1 MVKICRDEYK
11 NDKYNEYFDWYSFP
25 LSDFQKYSIQGMIEG
40 NHVLI
45 TAHTGSG
52 KTLPAEFAIKYFHNK
67 GKKVI
72 YTSPIKALS
81 NQKFYEFTKAF
92 PEISFGILTGD
103 VKYNPEA
110 DVLIMTTEILQN
122 TLYQR
127 ESNNAGEKN
136 MNLHF
141 DMDIENELACVIF
154 DEIHYINDADRG
166 KVWEESILMLPQHVQ
181 MLMLSAT
188 IDKPEVFAKWCQD
201 RYRNKEVILAPTY
214 HRVVPLTH
222 YVFTTTTK
230 SIYKHEK
237 DKQLQNEVRNFVNQ
251 LHVIKDKDGKFHD
264 DNYVKTKKMITL
276 FHKHKVHMTPGLVL
290 NTIIKYL
297 YENDM
302 LPALC
307 FVLSRKNVEKFAD
320 QITTNLFEK
329 DSKIP
334 SIIKRE
340 CMNILRKLPNFEEY
354 TFLPEFEFI
363 IKLLEKGVAIHHSGL
378 MPIFREM
385 IEMLFSKGFIKVL
398 FATETFSVGINMP
411 TKTVVFTG
419 LSKFDGTHNRAFM
432 SHEYTQMA
440 GRAGRRG
447 IDTVG
452 YVIHATNMFSNHF
465 PGVNDYK
472 NVLSGQP
479 QRLVSKFKISY
490 NLLLSMISMD
500 NMDFE
505 SFVNKSMVQNE
516 ITKELK
522 HYEDAIETI
531 KKELDNKKNKN
542 YHSDETV
549 VLEYYHLVC
558 ELDHTTNNRRKKVQ
572 NLLSSLE
579 KKHPKLKD
587 DIKHYISI
595 QDTMRELEDMNSTY
609 YNTNTY
615 LRHNIE
621 KMLRLLEEE
630 GFIEKNDESI
640 KLTLKGTVASHVRE
654 VHCLLFAE
662 LFMDKVFHNLSI
674 DELVG
679 LLSCF
684 TNIRVPDEVK
694 TQKCNTDNV
703 KLNECAMKIPEY
715 LNKYNDCEVKDNIDC
730 NTNCD
735 EIQYDIVSEAMHWCQ
750 ADDEMSCKGIIQK
763 LNNQKGVFVGEFVKG
778 ILKINNIVGEMQ
790 SMCEYIGDIALLD
803 KLSQIPEKT
812 LKFIATNQSLYI

>member
-1 MVKICRDEYK
+1 MVKICKDEYK

-25 LSDFQKYSIQGMIEG
+25 LSDFQKYSIQGLIEG

-52 KTLPAEFAIKYFHNK
+52 KTLPAEFAIKYFHNM

-127 ESNNAGEKN
+127 ESNSNDEKP
-136 MNLHF
+136 MSLHF

-188 IDKPEVFAKWCQD
+188 IDRPEVFAKWCQD

-222 YVFTTTTK
+222 YIFTSTTK
-230 SIYKHEK
+230 AIYKQEK
-237 DKQLQNEVRNFVNQ
+237 DKQIQNNVKNFVNK
-251 LHVIKDKDGKFHD
+251 LHIIKDKNGKFND
-264 DNYVKTKKMITL
+264 DTYVKTKNMLNL
-276 FHKHKVHMTPGLVL
+276 FQKHQVYMTPSLVL
-290 NTIIKYL
+290 NNIIKHL
-297 YENDM
+297 YDNDM

-307 FVLSRKNVEKFAD
+307 FVLSRKNVEKYAQ

-329 DSKIP
+329 GSKIP
-334 SIIKRE
+334 SIIKHE
-340 CMNILRKLPNFEEY
+340 CMNVLRKLPNYEEY
-354 TFLPEFEFI
+354 TMLPEFEFI
-363 IKLLEKGVAIHHSGL
+363 VQLLEKGVAIHHSGL

-385 IEMLFSKGFIKVL
+385 IEMLFSKGYIKVL
-398 FATETFSVGINMP
+398 FATETFAVGINMP

-419 LSKFDGTHNRAFM
+419 LSKFDGNSNRCFL

-452 YVIHATNMFSNHF
+452 YVIHATNMFSNHY
-465 PGVNDYK
+465 PVMTDYK
-472 NVLSGQP
+472 NILSGQP
-479 QRLVSKFKISY
+479 QKLVSKFKISY

-500 NMDFE
+500 NLDFE
-505 SFVNKSMVQNE
+505 NFVNKSMVQNE
-516 ITKELK
+516 ISKELK
-522 HYEDAIETI
+522 FYEEAIETI
-531 KKELDNKKNKN
+531 KREIETKKSKK
-542 YHSDETV
+542 YKTDETT
-549 VLEYYHLVC
+549 VLEYYHLEC
-558 ELDHTTNNRRKKVQ
+558 ELDHAKNNRRKKIQ
-572 NLLSSLE
+572 NLLSNLE
-579 KKHPKLKD
+579 KKNPKIKD

-595 QDTMRELEDMNSTY
+595 QDTMRELEDMNSSY

-621 KMLRLLEEE
+621 KMLRVLEHHK
-630 GFIEKNDESI
+630 FIEKNEDTI
-640 KLTLKGTVASHVRE
+640 KLTLKGIVASQIRE

-662 LFMDKVFHNLSI
+662 LFMDKVFHDLSI
-674 DELVG
+674 SELVG

-684 TNIRVPDEVK
+684 TSIRVPDEVK
-694 TQKCNTDNV
+694 SSRSNTNNH
-703 KLNECAMKIPEY
+703 KLDTCIMKIPDY
-715 LNKYNDCEVKDNIDC
+715 LNKYNDYEVKEKIDC
-730 NTNCD
+730 NTNSD
-735 EIQYDIVSEAMHWCQ
+735 EIHYDIINETMKWCEAE
-750 ADDEMSCKGIIQK
+750 DEISCKIIIQN
-763 LNNQKGVFVGEFVKG
+763 LNNQKGIFVGEFVKG
-778 ILKINNIVGEMQ
+778 ILKINNIVTEMQ

-803 KLSQIPEKT
+803 KVSKIPEST

>member
-1 MVKICRDEYK
+1 MVKICKDEYK
-11 NDKYNEYFDWYSFP
+11 NEKYNEYFDWYSFP
-25 LSDFQKYSIQGMIEG
+25 LSDFQKYSIQGMVEG

-127 ESNNAGEKN
+127 ESNHTGEKN
-136 MNLHF
+136 KNLHF
-141 DMDIENELACVIF
+141 DMDIDNELACVIF

-188 IDKPEVFAKWCQD
+188 IDRPEVFAKWCQD

-237 DKQLQNEVRNFVNQ
+237 DKQTQNDVRNFINQ
-251 LHVIKDKDGKFHD
+251 LHVIKDKNGKFHD
-264 DNYVKTKKMITL
+264 DNYVKTKKMLTL
-276 FHKHKVHMTPGLVL
+276 FNKHQVFMTPSLVL
-290 NTIIKYL
+290 NTMIKYL

-340 CMNILRKLPNFEEY
+340 CMNVLRKLPNFEEY

-363 IKLLEKGVAIHHSGL
+363 VKLLEKGVAIHHSGL

-385 IEMLFSKGFIKVL
+385 IEMLFAKGYIKVL
-398 FATETFSVGINMP
+398 FATETFAVGINMP
-411 TKTVVFTG
+411 TKTVIFSG
-419 LSKFDGTHNRAFM
+419 LSKFDGTQNRAFM

-452 YVIHATNMFSNHF
+452 YVIHATNLFSNHF
-465 PGVNDYK
+465 PGMNDYK
-472 NVLSGQP
+472 SVLSGQP
-479 QRLVSKFKISY
+479 QKLVSKFKISY
-490 NLLLSMISMD
+490 NLLFSMISMD
-500 NMDFE
+500 NLDFE
-505 SFVNKSMVQNE
+505 NFANKSMVQNE

-522 HYEDAIETI
+522 YYEDAIETI
-531 KKELDNKKNKN
+531 KRELDNRKNKK
-542 YHSDETV
+542 YHCDETI
-549 VLEYYHLVC
+549 VLEYYHLDC
-558 ELDHTTNNRRKKVQ
+558 ELEHAKNNRRKKIQ
-572 NLLSSLE
+572 NLMTSLE

-595 QDTMRELEDMNSTY
+595 QNTMRELEDMNSSY

-615 LRHNIE
+615 LRHNID
-621 KMLRLLEEE
+621 KMVRMLEQCE
-630 GFIEKNDESI
+630 FIEKKDETI

-662 LFMDKVFHNLSI
+662 LFMDQVFHNLSI

-684 TNIRVPDEVK
+684 TNIRVSDEVK
-694 TQKCNTDNV
+694 TQKCNTPNF
-703 KLNECAMKIPEY
+703 KLNECVMKIPKY
-715 LNKYNDCEVKDNIDC
+715 LNKYNDREVEDNIDC
-730 NTNCD
+730 NTNSD
-735 EIQYDIVSEAMHWCQ
+735 EIHFDIVNEAMKWCQ
-750 ADDEMSCKGIIQK
+750 ADDEISCKTIIQK
-763 LNNQKGVFVGEFVKG
+763 LNNQKGIFVGEFVKG
-778 ILKINNIVGEMQ
+778 ILKINNIVTEMQ

>member
-1 MVKICRDEYK
+1 MVKICKDEYK
-11 NDKYNEYFDWYSFP
+11 NEKYNEYFDWYSFP
-25 LSDFQKYSIQGMIEG
+25 LSDFQKYSIQGMVEG

-127 ESNNAGEKN
+127 ESNHTGEKN
-136 MNLHF
+136 KNLHF
-141 DMDIENELACVIF
+141 DMDIDNELACVIF

-188 IDKPEVFAKWCQD
+188 IDRPEVFAKWCQD

-237 DKQLQNEVRNFVNQ
+237 DKQTQNEVRNFINQ
-251 LHVIKDKDGKFHD
+251 LHVIKDKNGKFHD
-264 DNYVKTKKMITL
+264 DNYVKTKKILTL
-276 FHKHKVHMTPGLVL
+276 FNKHQVFMTPSLVL
-290 NTIIKYL
+290 NTMIKYL

-340 CMNILRKLPNFEEY
+340 CMNVLRKLPNFEEY
-354 TFLPEFEFI
+354 TFLPEFDFI
-363 IKLLEKGVAIHHSGL
+363 VKLLEKGVAIHHSGL

-385 IEMLFSKGFIKVL
+385 IEMLFSKGYIKVL
-398 FATETFSVGINMP
+398 FATETFAVGINMP
-411 TKTVVFTG
+411 TKTVIFSG
-419 LSKFDGTHNRAFM
+419 LSKFDGTQNRAFL

-452 YVIHATNMFSNHF
+452 YVIHATNLFSNHF
-465 PGVNDYK
+465 PGMTDYK
-472 NVLSGQP
+472 SVLSGQP
-479 QRLVSKFKISY
+479 QKLVSKFKISY
-490 NLLLSMISMD
+490 NLLFSMISMD
-500 NMDFE
+500 NLDFE
-505 SFVNKSMVQNE
+505 NFANKSMVQNE

-531 KKELDNKKNKN
+531 KRELDNRKNKKYN
-542 YHSDETV
+542 CEETI
-549 VLEYYHLVC
+549 VLEYYHLDC
-558 ELDHTTNNRRKKVQ
+558 ELEHAKNNRRKKIQ
-572 NLLSSLE
+572 NLMTSLD
-579 KKHPKLKD
+579 KKNPHLKD

-595 QDTMRELEDMNSTY
+595 QNTMRELEDMNSSY

-615 LRHNIE
+615 LRHNID
-621 KMLRLLEEE
+621 KMVRMLEQCE
-630 GFIEKNDESI
+630 FIEKKDELI

-662 LFMDKVFHNLSI
+662 LFMDQVFHNLSI

-684 TNIRVPDEVK
+684 TNIRVSDEVK
-694 TQKCNTDNV
+694 TQKCNTPNF
-703 KLNECAMKIPEY
+703 KLNECVMKIPKY
-715 LNKYNDCEVKDNIDC
+715 LNKYNDREVEDNIDC
-730 NTNCD
+730 NTNSD
-735 EIQYDIVSEAMHWCQ
+735 EIQFDIVNEAMNWCQ
-750 ADDEMSCKGIIQK
+750 ADDEISCKTIIQK
-763 LNNQKGVFVGEFVKG
+763 LNNQKGIFVGEFVKG
-778 ILKINNIVGEMQ
+778 ILKINNIVTEMQ

>member
-1 MVKICRDEYK
+1 MVKICKDEYK
-11 NDKYNEYFDWYSFP
+11 NEKYNEYFDWYSFP
-25 LSDFQKYSIQGMIEG
+25 LSDFQKYSIQGLVEG

-52 KTLPAEFAIKYFHNK
+52 KTLPAEFAIQYFHK
-67 GKKVI
+67 MGKKVI

-127 ESNNAGEKN
+127 ESNSNDDKT
-136 MNLHF
+136 MSLHF

-188 IDKPEVFAKWCQD
+188 IDRPEVFAKWCQD
-201 RYRNKEVILAPTY
+201 RYKNKEVILAPTY

-222 YVFTTTTK
+222 YVFTSTTK
-230 SIYKHEK
+230 AIYKQEK
-237 DKQLQNEVRNFVNQ
+237 DKQIQNNVKNFVNK
-251 LHVIKDKDGKFHD
+251 LHIIKDKNGKFND
-264 DNYVKTKKMITL
+264 DTYVKTKNMLNL
-276 FHKHKVHMTPGLVL
+276 FQKHQVYMTPGLVL
-290 NTIIKYL
+290 NNIIKHL
-297 YENDM
+297 YDNDM

-307 FVLSRKNVEKFAD
+307 FVLSRKNVEKYAQ

-329 DSKIP
+329 GSKIP
-334 SIIKRE
+334 SIIKHE
-340 CMNILRKLPNFEEY
+340 CMNVLRKLPNYEEY
-354 TFLPEFEFI
+354 TMLPEFEFI
-363 IKLLEKGVAIHHSGL
+363 VQLLEKGVAIHHSGL

-385 IEMLFSKGFIKVL
+385 IEMLFSKGYIKVL
-398 FATETFSVGINMP
+398 FATETFAVGINMP

-419 LSKFDGTHNRAFM
+419 LGKFDGTNNRNFL

-452 YVIHATNMFSNHF
+452 YVIHATNMFSNRY
-465 PGVNDYK
+465 PVMNDYK

-479 QRLVSKFKISY
+479 QKLVSKFKISY

-500 NMDFE
+500 NLDFE
-505 SFVNKSMVQNE
+505 EFVNKSMVQNE
-516 ITKELK
+516 IAKELK
-522 HYEDAIETI
+522 YYEEAIETI
-531 KKELDNKKNKN
+531 KRELDNKKNKKYRN
-542 YHSDETV
+542 MEST
-549 VLEYYHLVC
+549 VLEYYHLEC
-558 ELDHTTNNRRKKVQ
+558 ELDHAKNNKRKKIQ
-572 NLLSSLE
+572 NLLSNLE
-579 KKHPKLKD
+579 KNNPKIKD

-595 QDTMRELEDMNSTY
+595 QDTMRELEDMNSSY

-621 KMLRLLEEE
+621 KMLRMLEDHQ
-630 GFIEKNDESI
+630 FIEKNDETI
-640 KLTLKGTVASHVRE
+640 TLTLKGIVASKIRE
-654 VHCLLFAE
+654 VNCLLFAE
-662 LFMDKVFHNLSI
+662 LFMDKVFHDLSI
-674 DELVG
+674 SELVG
-679 LLSCF
+679 LFSCF
-684 TNIRVPDEVK
+684 TSIRVPDEVK
-694 TQKCNTDNV
+694 SSRSNTNNHKLDKCI
-703 KLNECAMKIPEY
+703 MKIPDY
-715 LNKYNDCEVKDNIDC
+715 LNKYNDCEVKEKIDC
-730 NTNCD
+730 NTNSE
-735 EIQYDIVSEAMHWCQ
+735 EIQYDIIKETIQWCEAE
-750 ADDEMSCKGIIQK
+750 DEISCKLIIQN
-763 LNNQKGVFVGEFVKG
+763 LNNQKGIFVGEFVKG
-778 ILKINNIVGEMQ
+778 ILKINNIVTEMQ

-803 KLSQIPEKT
+803 KVSKIPEST

>member
-1 MVKICRDEYK
+1 MVKICKDEYK
-11 NDKYNEYFDWYSFP
+11 NEKYNEYFDWYSFP
-25 LSDFQKYSIQGMIEG
+25 LSDFQKYSIQGMVEG

-127 ESNNAGEKN
+127 ESNHTGEKN
-136 MNLHF
+136 KNLHF
-141 DMDIENELACVIF
+141 DMDIDNELACVIF

-188 IDKPEVFAKWCQD
+188 IDRPEVFAKWCQD

-237 DKQLQNEVRNFVNQ
+237 DKQTQNEVRNFINQ
-251 LHVIKDKDGKFHD
+251 LHVIKDKNGKFHD
-264 DNYVKTKKMITL
+264 DNYVKTKKILTL
-276 FHKHKVHMTPGLVL
+276 FNKHQVFMTPSLVL
-290 NTIIKYL
+290 NTMIKYL

-340 CMNILRKLPNFEEY
+340 CMNVLRKLPNFEEY
-354 TFLPEFEFI
+354 TFLPEFDFI
-363 IKLLEKGVAIHHSGL
+363 VKLLEKGVAIHHSGL

-385 IEMLFSKGFIKVL
+385 IEMLFSKGYIKVL
-398 FATETFSVGINMP
+398 FATETFAVGINMP
-411 TKTVVFTG
+411 TKTVIFSG
-419 LSKFDGTHNRAFM
+419 LSKFDGTQNRAFL

-452 YVIHATNMFSNHF
+452 YVIHATNLFSNHF
-465 PGVNDYK
+465 PGMTDYK
-472 NVLSGQP
+472 SVLSGQP
-479 QRLVSKFKISY
+479 QKLVSKFKISY
-490 NLLLSMISMD
+490 NLLFSMISMD
-500 NMDFE
+500 NLDFE
-505 SFVNKSMVQNE
+505 NFANKSMVQNE

-531 KKELDNKKNKN
+531 KRELDNRKNKK
-542 YHSDETV
+542 YTCEETI
-549 VLEYYHLVC
+549 VLEYYHLDC
-558 ELDHTTNNRRKKVQ
+558 ELEHAKNNRRKKIQ
-572 NLLSSLE
+572 NLMTSLD
-579 KKHPKLKD
+579 KKNPQLKD

-595 QDTMRELEDMNSTY
+595 QNTMRELEDMNSSY

-615 LRHNIE
+615 LRHNID
-621 KMLRLLEEE
+621 KMVRMLEQCE
-630 GFIEKNDESI
+630 FIEKKDELI

-662 LFMDKVFHNLSI
+662 LFMDQVFHNLSI

-684 TNIRVPDEVK
+684 TNIRVSDEVK
-694 TQKCNTDNV
+694 TQKCNTPNF
-703 KLNECAMKIPEY
+703 KLNECVMKIPKY
-715 LNKYNDCEVKDNIDC
+715 LNKYNDREVEDNIDC
-730 NTNCD
+730 NTNSD
-735 EIQYDIVSEAMHWCQ
+735 EIQFDIVNEAMNWCQ
-750 ADDEMSCKGIIQK
+750 ADDEISCKTIIQK
-763 LNNQKGVFVGEFVKG
+763 LNNQKGIFVGEFVKG
-778 ILKINNIVGEMQ
+778 ILKINNIVTEMQ

>member
-1 MVKICRDEYK
+1 MVKICKDEYK

-141 DMDIENELACVIF
+141 DMDIDNELACVIF

-188 IDKPEVFAKWCQD
+188 IDRPEVFAKWCQD

-251 LHVIKDKDGKFHD
+251 LHVIKDKNGKFHD
-264 DNYVKTKKMITL
+264 DNYVKTKKMISL
-276 FHKHKVHMTPGLVL
+276 FNKHKVYMTPGLVL
-290 NTIIKYL
+290 NTMIKYL

-419 LSKFDGTHNRAFM
+419 LSKFDGTQNRAFM

-465 PGVNDYK
+465 PVVNDYK

-505 SFVNKSMVQNE
+505 NFVNKSMVQNE

-531 KKELDNKKNKN
+531 KKELDNKKNKK
-542 YHSDETV
+542 YHSDETT
-549 VLEYYHLVC
+549 VLEYYHLEC
-558 ELDHTTNNRRKKVQ
+558 ELDHAKNNRRKKIQ
-572 NLLSSLE
+572 NVMSSLE
-579 KKHPKLKD
+579 KKHPKLKE

-595 QDTMRELEDMNSTY
+595 QDTMRELEDMNSSY

-621 KMLRLLEEE
+621 KMLRLLEEQ
-630 GFIEKNDESI
+630 GFIEKNDEII

-662 LFMDKVFHNLSI
+662 LFMEQVFHNLSI

-684 TNIRVPDEVK
+684 TNIRVSDEVK
-694 TQKCNTDNV
+694 TQKCNTENF

-715 LNKYNDCEVKDNIDC
+715 LNKYNDREVKENIDC
-730 NTNCD
+730 NTNSD
-735 EIQYDIVSEAMHWCQ
+735 EIQYDIVMEAMKWCQ
-750 ADDEMSCKGIIQK
+750 ADDEISCKTIIQK